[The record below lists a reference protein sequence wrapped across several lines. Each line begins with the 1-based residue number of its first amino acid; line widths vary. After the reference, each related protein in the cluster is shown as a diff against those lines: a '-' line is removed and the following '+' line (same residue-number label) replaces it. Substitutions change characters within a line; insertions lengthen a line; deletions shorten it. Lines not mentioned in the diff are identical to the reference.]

1 MNSWITNRSMHT
13 WTEEEISILK
23 ANADLTSEEIRSGF
37 FPDLTIS
44 NINSTR
50 RKHDCRKDRN
60 WKPDKI
66 ERFCALYSKGGW
78 NAVKKDPEFSDMSKE
93 AINGAAHR
101 YNVHSAAS
109 HPTLICHLTSGLRP
123 ETAILL
129 RIQILSPFA
138 ALRGYEDEIRAE
150 GINHLKGSRI
160 ELPEDVL
167 NQCCLFVE

>member
-1 MNSWITNRSMHT
+1 MYH
-13 WTEEEISILK
+13 ISIVK
-23 ANADLTSEEIRSGF
+23 ITS
-37 FPDLTIS
+37 LV
-44 NINSTR
+44 
-50 RKHDCRKDRN
+50 
-60 WKPDKI
+60 
-66 ERFCALYSKGGW
+66 Y
-78 NAVKKDPEFSDMSKE
+78 
-93 AINGAAHR
+93 
-101 YNVHSAAS
+101 
-109 HPTLICHLTSGLRP
+109 HLTSGLRP

>member
-1 MNSWITNRSMHT
+1 MSQSFGVHVLSYMTSLTTARGIQQSISSSLRGKIT
-13 WTEEEISILK
+13 
-23 ANADLTSEEIRSGF
+23 
-37 FPDLTIS
+37 
-44 NINSTR
+44 
-50 RKHDCRKDRN
+50 
-60 WKPDKI
+60 
-66 ERFCALYSKGGW
+66 
-78 NAVKKDPEFSDMSKE
+78 
-93 AINGAAHR
+93 
-101 YNVHSAAS
+101 
-109 HPTLICHLTSGLRP
+109 PTLICHLTSGLRP

>member
-23 ANADLTSEEIRSGF
+23 ANADLTSEEIRSRF

-44 NINSTR
+44 NINSAR
-50 RKHDCRKDRN
+50 RKYDCRKDRN
-60 WKPDKI
+60 WKPEKI

-78 NAVKKDPEFSDMSKE
+78 NAVKKDPEFSDMSKK

-109 HPTLICHLTSGLRP
+109 HPTTWTEEEKDICR
-123 ETAILL
+123 
-129 RIQILSPFA
+129 
-138 ALRGYEDEIRAE
+138 
-150 GINHLKGSRI
+150 
-160 ELPEDVL
+160 
-167 NQCCLFVE
+167 

>member
-1 MNSWITNRSMHT
+1 MSQSFGAHVLSYMTSLTTARGIQQSISSSLRGKIT
-13 WTEEEISILK
+13 
-23 ANADLTSEEIRSGF
+23 
-37 FPDLTIS
+37 
-44 NINSTR
+44 
-50 RKHDCRKDRN
+50 
-60 WKPDKI
+60 
-66 ERFCALYSKGGW
+66 
-78 NAVKKDPEFSDMSKE
+78 
-93 AINGAAHR
+93 
-101 YNVHSAAS
+101 
-109 HPTLICHLTSGLRP
+109 PTLICHLTSGLRP